1 MMQTWKKYGVDEKLK
16 QIYEKDSAV
25 LTGISAGAICWF
37 YCGHSDSEASH
48 NKDDERYCWA
58 TGMLDIFHMAY
69 CPHYNEPGRNT
80 FDQMMLEKNMPGLA
94 MENDTAFVENNGNQY
109 YIKSTPTAKAY
120 VIQYINGLMEKQ
132 EVTYRY

>member
-1 MMQTWKKYGVDEKLK
+1 MEKYGVDEKLK

-69 CPHYNEPGRNT
+69 WICNNYFIIPAFYCP
-80 FDQMMLEKNMPGLA
+80 D
-94 MENDTAFVENNGNQY
+94 
-109 YIKSTPTAKAY
+109 
-120 VIQYINGLMEKQ
+120 
-132 EVTYRY
+132 

>member
-48 NKDDERYCWA
+48 NEDNGKYCWA
-58 TGMLDIFHMAY
+58 TAKGVLVI
-69 CPHYNEPGRNT
+69 
-80 FDQMMLEKNMPGLA
+80 
-94 MENDTAFVENNGNQY
+94 
-109 YIKSTPTAKAY
+109 TPSK
-120 VIQYINGLMEKQ
+120 II
-132 EVTYRY
+132 VTTPDADNKKEI